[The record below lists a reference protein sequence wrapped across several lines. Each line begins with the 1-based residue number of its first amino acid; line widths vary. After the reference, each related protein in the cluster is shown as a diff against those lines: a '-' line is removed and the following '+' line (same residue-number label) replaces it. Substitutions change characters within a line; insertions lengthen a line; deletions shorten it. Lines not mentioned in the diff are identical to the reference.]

1 MSPGD
6 RVVLLDNS
14 GSKYITELESFSN
27 DLIEGRIVSVSA
39 GDGEPR
45 TQITLYQSLLKGDKM
60 DWVLQKGTELGAAGF
75 VPLLSR
81 RSVPRSNRSEQQ
93 LVRWTRIVTEAAEQS
108 GRSRLPQVHP
118 VVSLPEA
125 CRQLPSG
132 LSLIPYEDERER
144 SMREMLLSEDTRGP
158 VSIFIGPEGGWDP
171 EEVVLARAHGIMP
184 VSLGQ
189 RVLRAE
195 TAAIA
200 AITVAMYSRGEL
212 GQ

>member
-1 MSPGD
+1 M
-6 RVVLLDNS
+6 
-14 GSKYITELESFSN
+14 
-27 DLIEGRIVSVSA
+27 
-39 GDGEPR
+39 
-45 TQITLYQSLLKGDKM
+45 
-60 DWVLQKGTELGAAGF
+60 
-75 VPLLSR
+75 
-81 RSVPRSNRSEQQ
+81 PRSNRSEQQ

-132 LSLIPYEDERER
+132 LSLIPYEDGARAFHEGRCCSAKIQEGPCPFSSALREA
-144 SMREMLLSEDTRGP
+144 G
-158 VSIFIGPEGGWDP
+158 DP